1 MFMRWKQNESA
12 DATYQALR
20 DALQHKLVHRQDLV
34 ERFCYFKGN
43 YFCNILL
50 HPAVLTILNSGWSQR
65 LGSLC
70 YVLIGSL
77 IYSLSAYHRSL
88 ASGNKQG
95 C

>member
-50 HPAVLTILNSGWSQR
+50 HPAVLTILDSRQRNLVGAKGWDR
-65 LGSLC
+65 C
-70 YVLIGSL
+70 VMF
-77 IYSLSAYHRSL
+77 
-88 ASGNKQG
+88 
-95 C
+95 